1 MYPDVAALVAVVW
14 PQDTLLNAVMLRTLF
29 YLNLHREVEDLID
42 MDISEVV
49 QHAVMCAATVDKD
62 GGQRVS
68 EGNLKKLRRKAGA
81 RSSH

>member
-49 QHAVMCAATVDKD
+49 QHAVCVLQQWTRMEASGYRRAT
-62 GGQRVS
+62 
-68 EGNLKKLRRKAGA
+68 
-81 RSSH
+81 